1 MLEEGQHSAAKVGGV
16 RVNRTNQRA
25 EQIVEG
31 LSKWCL
37 ATKED
42 IFVSGLS
49 AWQIWRMR

>member
-1 MLEEGQHSAAKVGGV
+1 MLEEGQHSAANAGGV

-25 EQIVEG
+25 EQIVED
-31 LSKWCL
+31 LSKWC